1 MSNFIEFVIA
11 ILRWDF
17 GNHYI
22 HYRFEQKEIPPGA
35 SMKTFLFPN
44 NLAY

>member
-1 MSNFIEFVIA
+1 MFVIA

-22 HYRFEQKEIPPGA
+22 HYRFELKGDPTWGSHEDISVSEKPG
-35 SMKTFLFPN
+35 L
-44 NLAY
+44 LR